1 MLTKEAWAEDA
12 CNQSMTCGPKKWWES
27 IADRVIGPD
36 LRICNSATLTV
47 DSPRNLHLRNFP
59 QFLSFLF
66 AKPPNRLDTGVFS
79 TNDNVN

>member
-1 MLTKEAWAEDA
+1 MRAISRWHVGQKMVGIDCWPRHLVLIYEF
-12 CNQSMTCGPKKWWES
+12 
-27 IADRVIGPD
+27 
-36 LRICNSATLTV
+36 ATLLLC
-47 DSPRNLHLRNFP
+47 PRNLHLSNFP